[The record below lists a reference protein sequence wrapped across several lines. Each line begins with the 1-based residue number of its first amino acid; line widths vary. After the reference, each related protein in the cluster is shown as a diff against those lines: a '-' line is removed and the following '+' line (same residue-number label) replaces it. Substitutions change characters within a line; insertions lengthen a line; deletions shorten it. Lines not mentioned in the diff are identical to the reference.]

1 MGFRLSPRGEK
12 SLDMG
17 QTARRAAVATLV
29 VVAIVACALALW
41 QLRVLL
47 SLFLLG
53 LVIAA
58 AMRPGV
64 TRLRRRRVP
73 AAVGIG
79 LHYLAL
85 LGLIAL
91 FLWLVVPRAI
101 DQLSNAAGG
110 NLPTS
115 KQELQHATA
124 QSTGFRHDVLSA
136 LNKRLK
142 RLPSGSELLDPAAEV
157 TKTAFEVII
166 GIFFTFAT
174 AAYWVFE
181 RDRAR
186 RLVVSLVPKEKRRVV
201 FDTWELIDLKLGAF
215 VRGELILVLFV
226 ATLLSFGFWLVGEP
240 YWLLIGIFAG
250 LVELIPI
257 VGPLAAGAV
266 AIGVGFSV
274 DVKTALLAGVC
285 VFAVRMLEDY
295 VVIPKVFGHTVG
307 VSPLA
312 VLVAVTAFGLLLGG
326 LYVLLA
332 IPLAAI
338 LGTLVDVILRDRDPG
353 EEEVPT
359 VMFPPHERERVRG

>member
-1 MGFRLSPRGEK
+1 
-12 SLDMG
+12 MG
-17 QTARRAAVATLV
+17 QTARRTAVVTLV

-64 TRLRRRRVP
+64 DWLRRHRVP
-73 AAVGIG
+73 AAVGIA

-91 FLWLVVPRAI
+91 FLWFVVPRAI
-101 DQLSNAAGG
+101 DQLSNATGG

-115 KQELQHATA
+115 KQELQQATKH
-124 QSTGFRHDVLSA
+124 STGVKHDILSSI
-136 LNKRLK
+136 NKRLK
-142 RLPSGSELLDPAAEV
+142 ELPSGSQLLDPAVEV
-157 TKTAFEVII
+157 TKTVFEVVV

-174 AAYWVFE
+174 AAYWVYE

-186 RLVVSLVPKEKRRVV
+186 RLVMAVVPRPKRRVLH
-201 FDTWELIDLKLGAF
+201 DTWELIDLKLGAF
-215 VRGELILVLFV
+215 VRGELLLVLFV
-226 ATLLSFGFWLVGEP
+226 ATLLSLGFWLVGEP
-240 YWLLIGIFAG
+240 YWLLLGIFG
-250 LVELIPI
+250 GVVELIPI
-257 VGPLAAGAV
+257 LGPLAAGAV
-266 AIGVGFSV
+266 AVGVGFSV
-274 DVKTALLAGVC
+274 DFRTALFAGIV

-295 VVIPKVFGHTVG
+295 VVIPKVLGHAVG
-307 VSPLA
+307 VSPLV
-312 VLVAVTAFGLLLGG
+312 VLVAVTALGLLLGG

-338 LGTLVDVILRDRDPG
+338 LGTVVDVVVREHDPG
-353 EEEVPT
+353 DEEVPT
-359 VMFPPHERERVRG
+359 VLFPDRERVRS

>member
-1 MGFRLSPRGEK
+1 MGH
-12 SLDMG
+12 
-17 QTARRAAVATLV
+17 TARRAAIATLV
-29 VVAIVACALALW
+29 VVAILACALALW
-41 QLRVLL
+41 QLRVLV

-64 TRLRRRRVP
+64 VWLKRRRVP
-73 AAVGIG
+73 APVGVG

-85 LGLIAL
+85 LGLLAL

-101 DQLSNAAGG
+101 DQLSTATGG

-124 QSTGFRHDVLSA
+124 HSTGVKHDILA
-136 LNKRLK
+136 AINKRLK
-142 RLPSGSELLDPAAEV
+142 GLPSGSQVLDPAVQV
-157 TKTAFEVII
+157 TRTAFEVIV
-166 GIFFTFAT
+166 GIFFTLAT

-186 RLVVSLVPKEKRRVV
+186 RLVVSLVPVGRRRVV
-201 FDTWELIDLKLGAF
+201 HDTWELIDLKLGAF
-215 VRGELILVLFV
+215 VRGELLLVAFV
-226 ATLLSFGFWLVGEP
+226 ATLLSLAFWAVGEP
-240 YWLLIGIFAG
+240 YWLLLGIFAG
-250 LVELIPI
+250 LVELVPI
-257 VGPLAAGAV
+257 VGPIAAGAV
-266 AIGVGFSV
+266 AIGVGFTA
-274 DVKTALLAGVC
+274 DLRTALLAGIA

-295 VVIPKVFGHTVG
+295 VVIPKVLGHAVG

-312 VLVAVTAFGLLLGG
+312 VLVAVTALGLLLGG

-338 LGTLVDVILRDRDPG
+338 LGTVVDVVLRDRDPADV
-353 EEEVPT
+353 EVPT
-359 VMFPPHERERVRG
+359 VLFPPQDRERVGG

>member
-1 MGFRLSPRGEK
+1 MGA
-12 SLDMG
+12 
-17 QTARRAAVATLV
+17 TARRTAVVTLV

-64 TRLRRRRVP
+64 DWLRRHRVP

-79 LHYLAL
+79 LHYLVL

-91 FLWLVVPRAI
+91 FLWFVVPRAI
-101 DQLSNAAGG
+101 DQLSNATGG
-110 NLPTS
+110 DLPTS
-115 KQELQHATA
+115 KQELQQATK
-124 QSTGFRHDVLSA
+124 QSSGVKHDILSSI
-136 LNKRLK
+136 NKRLK
-142 RLPSGSELLDPAAEV
+142 ALPSGSQLLDPAVEV
-157 TKTAFEVII
+157 TRTVFEVIV

-174 AAYWVFE
+174 AAYWVYE

-186 RLVVSLVPKEKRRVV
+186 RLVMSLVARPRRRVV
-201 FDTWELIDLKLGAF
+201 YDTWELIDLKLGAF
-215 VRGELILVLFV
+215 VRGELLLVLFV

-240 YWLLIGIFAG
+240 YWLLLGIFG
-250 LVELIPI
+250 GVVELIPVI
-257 VGPLAAGAV
+257 GPLAAGAV
-266 AIGVGFSV
+266 AVGVGFSV
-274 DVKTALLAGVC
+274 DFRTALLAGVV

-295 VVIPKVFGHTVG
+295 VVIPKVLGHAVG

-312 VLVAVTAFGLLLGG
+312 VLVAVTALGLLLGG

-338 LGTLVDVILRDRDPG
+338 LGTLVDVVLRDRDPG

-359 VMFPPHERERVRG
+359 VLFPERERVRG